1 MPLIDKVDLVMWTK
15 NGAQTLQPV
24 LKRINQVIPAEA
36 VNQRLI
42 VDDQSTDNTPELALS
57 SGWRVVPNE
66 GKGISDGANT
76 ALRHVETEHFV
87 SFEQDLLLA
96 QDWWRKIPPC
106 LSDPKVAVAS
116 GIRFNRYPEVVKRI
130 QEYTAEGY
138 RSADKPS
145 HFLPYVKSLDNTI
158 YRTRVIRDVGGFPKM
173 AMSVGIDHLLSQKI
187 FMANWKWKVDYSVHS
202 VHLRKGLRNELE
214 HNYWYGTHAD
224 ELERALFQRN
234 IDTHA
239 LLRRVLLSPVRGL
252 QIAVKKRAPEA
263 VYVYPLMRMCLLSGV
278 FAGRRAS

>member
-1 MPLIDKVDLVMWTK
+1 MLNGKIDLVMWTK
-15 NGAQTLQPV
+15 NGAQTLLPV
-24 LKRINQVIPAEA
+24 LKRIKRVIPADA
-36 VNQRLI
+36 VNQMLI
-42 VDDQSTDNTPELALS
+42 VDDQSTDNTIELAHS
-57 SGWRVVPNE
+57 SGWQVVPNE

-76 ALRHVETEHFV
+76 ALRHVETKYFV

-96 QDWWRKIPPC
+96 QDWWEKIPPH

-130 QEYTAEGY
+130 QQYTVDGYRTAE
-138 RSADKPS
+138 KTS
-145 HFLPYVKSLDNTI
+145 HFLPYVKTLDNTI
-158 YRTRVIRDVGGFPKM
+158 YCTHVIRDLGGFPKM
-173 AMSVGIDHLLSQKI
+173 GISVGIDHLLSQKI
-187 FMANWKWKVDYSVHS
+187 FKANWKWKVDYNAHS

-263 VYVYPLMRMCLLSGV
+263 VYVYPLMRMCLLRGV